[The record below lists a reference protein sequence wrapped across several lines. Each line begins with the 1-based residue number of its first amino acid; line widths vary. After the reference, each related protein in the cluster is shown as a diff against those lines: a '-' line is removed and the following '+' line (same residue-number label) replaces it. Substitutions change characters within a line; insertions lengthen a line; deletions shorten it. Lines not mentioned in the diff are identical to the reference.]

1 MMPFSLN
8 KYMATI
14 VIVIAIVIVILLVEI
29 NVNNIQQH

>member
-14 VIVIAIVIVILLVEI
+14 VIVIAIVIVILVVEI